1 MGLCEENGDLGD
13 GGSGDFGARSGLSSD
28 PEPRVATGDIGERR
42 RGDSGGSDAIPPL
55 ARLVRPVDGGVV
67 ASGALASSSGDDRGD
82 GSGGLDLRAL
92 GWMESSSSP
101 SLSTTF
107 MRRAGVLSSAALS
120 SMSSSMLSSRSKLAS
135 A

>member
-13 GGSGDFGARSGLSSD
+13 GGSGDFGARSGLSS
-28 PEPRVATGDIGERR
+28 VATGDIGERR

-55 ARLVRPVDGGVV
+55 SLVRPVDGGVV
-67 ASGALASSSGDDRGD
+67 ISGAPASSSGDDRGD

-107 MRRAGVLSSAALS
+107 MRRAGVLSSAAS
-120 SMSSSMLSSRSKLAS
+120 SVMSSSILSSRSKLAS